1 MPVTVIVNQL
11 TVVHKDSGGTVS
23 FMPDVCLTP
32 SSAGPIP
39 IPYPNVAMSQDT
51 AQGSPTVS
59 CDGNPVMVQG
69 SVFSKSTGDEAGSNG
84 GVVSATTKGA
94 AQFINY
100 SFDVTFD
107 GKPVARLGDLMLG
120 NKGGT
125 FNTPPAPEVQAPAVI
140 VPPQPLR
147 TNEQPED
154 FTFVAKDSAGKALKD
169 IAFVLVLPTGEEI
182 KGRTDSQGKGKA
194 SGTVVG
200 LCRLKFPDH
209 PNTTHEM

>member
-1 MPVTVIVNQL
+1 MPATVIVNQL
-11 TVVHKDSGGTVS
+11 TVVHKDSGGMVS

-39 IPYPNVAMSQDT
+39 IPYPNLAQSTDT
-51 AQGSPTVS
+51 DQGSPTVS

-84 GVVSATTKGA
+84 GVVSATTKGT

-120 NKGGT
+120 NGNQGGT
-125 FNTPPAPEVQAPAVI
+125 FNTPPAPEVQPPAVV
-140 VPPQPLR
+140 VPPQPA
-147 TNEQPED
+147 QDGPED
-154 FTFVAKDSAGKALKD
+154 FSFVVKDSAGQPLKD
-169 IAFVLVLPTGEEI
+169 VAFVLVLPTGEEI
-182 KGRTDSQGKGKA
+182 RGKTDGQGKGKA

-200 LCRLKFPDH
+200 LCRLSFPDH
-209 PNTTHEM
+209 PEATHG